1 MLFSFGFSAPI
12 DMLSWVVALMLG
24 AKLIATLVL
33 LPVGRNVSHRP
44 GWGPIVWWVTKL
56 TPIVAIP
63 CAVAVALLQRQF
75 DAALLFGAMALFVAI
90 AVPLKVRQRQA
101 RIARGTR

>member
-33 LPVGRNVSHRP
+33 LLVGRDVRDRP
-44 GWGPIVWWVTKL
+44 GWGPILWWVTKL

-63 CAVAVALLQRQF
+63 CAIAIALLQRQF

>member
-1 MLFSFGFSAPI
+1 MFFSFGFSAPI
-12 DMLSWVVALMLG
+12 DLLSWVVALMLG

-33 LPVGRNVSHRP
+33 ILVGKEVRDRP
-44 GWGPIVWWVTKL
+44 GWGPVLWWVTKL

-63 CAVAVALLQRQF
+63 CAVAIALLQRQF
-75 DAALLFGAMALFVAI
+75 DAASIFGAMALFVAI

-101 RIARGTR
+101 RIARATR

>member
-1 MLFSFGFSAPI
+1 MLFGFGFSAPI
-12 DMLSWVVALMLG
+12 DLLSWVVALMLS

-33 LPVGRNVSHRP
+33 LLVDRDVRDRP
-44 GWGPIVWWVTKL
+44 GWGPILWWVTKL
-56 TPIVAIP
+56 TPIIAIP
-63 CAVAVALLQRQF
+63 CAVAIALLQRQF

-90 AVPLKVRQRQA
+90 AVPLKVTQRHA